1 MRPSEAISKHRAL
14 ILEAAR
20 AVKATSVRVFGSAAR
35 GDDTERS
42 DLDLLVEVPKGT
54 TLLDMVGL
62 QQQLESA
69 LGLKVDVLTP
79 LDLPAR
85 IRERVLAEARPV

>member
-1 MRPSEAISKHRAL
+1 MRPSEAISKYRAV

-35 GDDTERS
+35 GDDNEQS

-62 QQQLESA
+62 QQQLEAA
-69 LGLKVDVLTP
+69 LGVKVDVVTP
-79 LDLPAR
+79 FDLPAR
-85 IRERVLAEARPV
+85 VRQRVLAEARPV